1 MPPKT
6 KPSFEETFG
15 QHMSQAFEELNLKL
29 GSRFDK
35 IDENLAIVNN
45 DLTHIKDHLIKK
57 LLEENLFLR
66 SKVDKLKIDMQ
77 QNLQKQRENNLEFSG
92 IPAEVLDDQLE
103 GTIIEILSS
112 IECKMLPDDI
122 QACHR
127 LPSRNNSIKKN
138 DC

>member
-45 DLTHIKDHLIKK
+45 DLTYIKDHLIKK
-57 LLEENLFLR
+57 LLEENQFLR
-66 SKVDKLKIDMQ
+66 SKVD
-77 QNLQKQRENNLEFSG
+77 
-92 IPAEVLDDQLE
+92 
-103 GTIIEILSS
+103 
-112 IECKMLPDDI
+112 
-122 QACHR
+122 
-127 LPSRNNSIKKN
+127 
-138 DC
+138 